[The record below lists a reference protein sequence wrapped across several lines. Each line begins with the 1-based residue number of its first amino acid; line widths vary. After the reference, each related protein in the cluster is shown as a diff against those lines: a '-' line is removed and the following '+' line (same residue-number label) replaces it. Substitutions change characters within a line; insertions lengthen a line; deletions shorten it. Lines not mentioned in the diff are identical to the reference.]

1 MPMVH
6 PDILRSIPLF
16 SLLDDQESSVLAQQL
31 DERDYLAGEI
41 IISAGEPGNSMYIVR
56 TGKVELFIRDKNDE
70 RVSLAIIEGG
80 DLFGELS
87 LLDTEPRSASAMALE
102 PTNALIIDRNDLE
115 ILVTAHP
122 PAALD
127 MMTML
132 GKRMRETNLLL
143 GNRVARNVNEEI
155 QPNSTI
161 GQRLSDLLTSVA
173 GDIRFVYF
181 SVIWFGVWIVW
192 NTNIIRGLTPFDP
205 FPLIQTSTAQVP
217 INKSTEE

>member
-41 IISAGEPGNSMYIVR
+41 IISAGEPGNSMYVVR

-70 RVSLAIIEGG
+70 RLSLAIIDAG

-102 PTNALIIDRNDLE
+102 PTNVLIIDRNDLE
-115 ILVTAHP
+115 IL
-122 PAALD
+122 
-127 MMTML
+127 
-132 GKRMRETNLLL
+132 
-143 GNRVARNVNEEI
+143 
-155 QPNSTI
+155 
-161 GQRLSDLLTSVA
+161 
-173 GDIRFVYF
+173 
-181 SVIWFGVWIVW
+181 
-192 NTNIIRGLTPFDP
+192 
-205 FPLIQTSTAQVP
+205 
-217 INKSTEE
+217 